1 MANKEKIDYMLIDIR
16 ELENEIAGM
25 RDAEVYPAT
34 FFERTFTL
42 THKILNDLH
51 TLESNQVAVLRK
63 QMENHKAILDFIH
76 QEKTDVSDWPVE
88 DKVENV
94 TQQPVCQPTIAEQ
107 PVEQVQAEQTQ
118 KEHIAVVSPDATVF
132 NDLLAK
138 QSLSDFRKALSLNDR
153 FRFRRELFAG
163 DEQKMNRVL
172 SDLNDLH
179 SYEDSLKYLNDSL
192 KWNLD
197 DPAVADF
204 LKLLEKRYL

>member
-63 QMENHKAILDFIH
+63 QMENHQAILDFIQ
-76 QEKTDVSDWPVE
+76 QEKPVVKDLPE
-88 DKVENV
+88 ETVDFIE
-94 TQQPVCQPTIAEQ
+94 QQPSKQEIQVEQ
-107 PVEQVQAEQTQ
+107 PVEQTLVEQSP
-118 KEHIAVVSPDATVF
+118 KEHASTVSSDAAVF

-138 QSLSDFRKALSLNDR
+138 QSLSDFRKALNLNDR

-163 DEQKMNRVL
+163 DEQKMNQVL

-179 SYEDSLKYLNDSL
+179 SYEDSIKYLNERL
-192 KWNLD
+192 KWNVD
-197 DPAVADF
+197 DPSVADF